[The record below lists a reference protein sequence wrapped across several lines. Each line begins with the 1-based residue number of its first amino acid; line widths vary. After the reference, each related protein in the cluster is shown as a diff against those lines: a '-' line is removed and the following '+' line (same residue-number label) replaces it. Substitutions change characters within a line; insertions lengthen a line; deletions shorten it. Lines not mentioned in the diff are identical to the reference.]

1 MSFLFGETLKT
12 PLTRLSGK
20 LLLTSPKKVSC
31 FCYLSQEYLTNIL
44 IYPCNSF
51 VVVKGTGDQRERQVV
66 HALIDCFGV
75 LTNSGSTLQVKEML
89 ADRKENSHFET
100 ETLKNVL
107 SIVQKSSSNLSDRL
121 SDLQNPFLGQ
131 KFKHNPVKEYMC
143 VR

>member
-66 HALIDCFGV
+66 HALRDCFGV
-75 LTNSGSTLQVKEML
+75 LTPAQYYKSKKCLPIVKRIHISKPRL
-89 ADRKENSHFET
+89 
-100 ETLKNVL
+100 LKMFSRL
-107 SIVQKSSSNLSDRL
+107 FKKAHLICLISRL
-121 SDLQNPFLGQ
+121 SDLQNPILGQ
-131 KFKHNPVKEYMC
+131 KFKHNPMKEYMC